1 MELQQRFHGY
11 HKLKKGTLNC
21 DVAENAFQEML
32 QAVAPL
38 LDSVYNVH
46 GGQLWSEG
54 TFCSGHWNS
63 VWYQSDLSMHKTVAL

>member
-46 GGQLWSEG
+46 GGQL
-54 TFCSGHWNS
+54 
-63 VWYQSDLSMHKTVAL
+63 